1 MVYFIIEEGFA
12 ISMDIKAI
20 VFDMGG
26 VIFRT
31 EDRSPRQALAARFG
45 MSYTEMS
52 DLVFSSPSGVKAAL
66 GLITAREHWSQVCK
80 TLNLGEDH
88 IGELWSGFF
97 AGDRLDLEL
106 IKYILE
112 LHRSYKTALLSNA
125 WDDLRSIIE
134 NEWQIAAAFDEMVIS
149 AEVGLIKPDP
159 RIYQL
164 AISRLGVKP
173 QEAVFI
179 DDTTENVA
187 SALRFG
193 LHGLRF
199 TNFEQLKADLAKI
212 LNGVV

>member
-1 MVYFIIEEGFA
+1 MANFIIEEGLTV
-12 ISMDIKAI
+12 SMDIKAVI
-20 VFDMGG
+20 FDMGG
-26 VIFRT
+26 VIYRT
-31 EDRSPRQALAARFG
+31 EDRSPREALAASYG

-52 DLVFSSPSGVKAAL
+52 NLVFSSPSGVKAAL
-66 GLITAREHWSQVCK
+66 GLITARDHWSQVCK
-80 TLNLGEDH
+80 TLNLGVDH

-106 IKYILE
+106 IKYIFALR
-112 LHRSYKTALLSNA
+112 RSYKTALLSNA

-164 AISRLGVKP
+164 AVSRLGVKP
-173 QEAVFI
+173 HQAVFI
-179 DDTTENVA
+179 DDLAENVA

-193 LHGLRF
+193 LNGIRF
-199 TNFEQLKADLAKI
+199 ANLEQMKADLTKI

>member
-1 MVYFIIEEGFA
+1 
-12 ISMDIKAI
+12 MDIKAV

-80 TLNLGEDH
+80 TLNLGVDH

-179 DDTTENVA
+179 DDTTENVS